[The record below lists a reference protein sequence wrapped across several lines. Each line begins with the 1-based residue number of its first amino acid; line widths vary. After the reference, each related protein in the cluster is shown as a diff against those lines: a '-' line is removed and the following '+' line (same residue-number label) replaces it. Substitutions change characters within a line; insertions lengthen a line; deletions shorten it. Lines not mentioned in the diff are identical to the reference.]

1 MGASIIKT
9 ASQRSKIM
17 ASSLPGRG
25 GFFIDICKA
34 RSRLSNLQE
43 ISRSLLD
50 RGIKLDLILWFV
62 LPYI

>member
-17 ASSLPGRG
+17 ASSLPGQG

-34 RSRLSNLQE
+34 RSRLSNL
-43 ISRSLLD
+43 
-50 RGIKLDLILWFV
+50 
-62 LPYI
+62 